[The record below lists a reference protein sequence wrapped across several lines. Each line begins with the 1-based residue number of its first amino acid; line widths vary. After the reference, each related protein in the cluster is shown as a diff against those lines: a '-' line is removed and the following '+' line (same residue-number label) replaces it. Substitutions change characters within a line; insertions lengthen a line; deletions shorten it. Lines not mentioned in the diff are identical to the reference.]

1 MYSEKEKI
9 DLGLCDPSRTVFAKA
24 AATKANAASK
34 PSGHIFHESYSV
46 CPRCGKKQVE
56 AAETC
61 PCDFASLEAG
71 MDWYYEYER
80 GRIEYTYRSGNGN
93 LFTGIFATMA
103 LAKKSLNEW
112 ATANGNEREIRK
124 AKRGIL

>member
-24 AATKANAASK
+24 AAAKANAASK

-46 CPRCGKKQVE
+46 CPRCGKKQSE
-56 AAETC
+56 AAKIC
-61 PCDFASLEAG
+61 LGDFSSLEAG

-80 GRIEYTYRSGNGN
+80 GKLEFAYRSGNGK
-93 LFTGIFATMA
+93 LFTGIFATMRA
-103 LAKKSLNEW
+103 AKSALNEW
-112 ATANGNEREIRK
+112 AMTNGTERESNK